1 MTSIDTHES
10 ALKQEILAFQDTPA
24 AVTAVAASGVPKPH
38 ITFAGAW
45 PAAREALLLLATLVP
60 ASVRMII
67 GMVTSVGDMM
77 TGSVRA
83 AA

>member
-1 MTSIDTHES
+1 MTKINTHES
-10 ALKQEILAFQDTPA
+10 ALKQEIMAFQTTPA
-24 AVTAVAASGVPKPH
+24 AATAVAASGVAKPH
-38 ITFAGAW
+38 VTFAGAW

-67 GMVTSVGDMM
+67 SMVTSVGDMM

-83 AA
+83 S

>member
-10 ALKQEILAFQDTPA
+10 ALKAEIVQFQTTPA
-24 AVTAVAASGVPKPH
+24 VVAIAAGTPKPH
-38 ITFAGAW
+38 ITFATAW

-83 AA
+83 A

>member
-1 MTSIDTHES
+1 MTNIGTHES
-10 ALKQEILAFQDTPA
+10 ALEQEILSFQATPA
-24 AVTAVAASGVPKPH
+24 AAIAVAASGVAKPH
-38 ITFAGAW
+38 ITFASAW

-67 GMVTSVGDMM
+67 GMVTNVGDMM

-83 AA
+83 S